1 MDCDT
6 QSDPSVTA
14 PPRYLVKAGRQRL
27 GISTEFSMGPE
38 LEVFD
43 VRSMMEKCGG
53 GVPLEACN
61 QHIPWR
67 LELWQK
73 CTNKLMT
80 FTLWGFGSWGWGCG
94 NRLARFVSWQWEPDK
109 IRRMFVW
116 LVLLS
121 KPWRQ
126 SSVLGLNSVLTHT
139 H

>member
-80 FTLWGFGSWGWGCG
+80 FTLWGFGRQQACKVCVMAVGAGQDTKDVCV
-94 NRLARFVSWQWEPDK
+94 ARFVVQT
-109 IRRMFVW
+109 MAAV
-116 LVLLS
+116 
-121 KPWRQ
+121 
-126 SSVLGLNSVLTHT
+126 
-139 H
+139 

>member
-1 MDCDT
+1 M
-6 QSDPSVTA
+6 
-14 PPRYLVKAGRQRL
+14 

-80 FTLWGFGSWGWGCG
+80 FTLWGVWKLGLGVWQQACKVCVMAVGAGQDTKDVCV
-94 NRLARFVSWQWEPDK
+94 ARFVVQT
-109 IRRMFVW
+109 MVA
-116 LVLLS
+116 V
-121 KPWRQ
+121 
-126 SSVLGLNSVLTHT
+126 
-139 H
+139 